1 MRDAMLTLKGITIVE
16 PMVTVES
23 TVKADTI
30 KQLQALATALIG

>member
-1 MRDAMLTLKGITIVE
+1 MREAMQALKDITIVE

-30 KQLQALATALIG
+30 KQLEALANALI